1 MWKTLVAAALS
12 RSSAQRDGSP
22 SSGRTCRPELKYD
35 DFLRRPA
42 GRNTMV
48 RLAGDLDGRTVKRDV
63 CTFNEYGGIRSCPN
77 WDTSVTTREMKNSEG
92 DRYGVE

>member
-1 MWKTLVAAALS
+1 
-12 RSSAQRDGSP
+12 
-22 SSGRTCRPELKYD
+22 
-35 DFLRRPA
+35 
-42 GRNTMV
+42 MV